1 MPQAPYKA
9 PKTAKTYREI
19 EQDLA
24 VTFER
29 WGVHDWSAE
38 ANVPMARVNSRS
50 LWGDELAV
58 TVRFMK
64 DGREVVLSAD
74 SQDSPKGNL
83 KLIQLCID
91 DMRMIERRGLD
102 SLMRSAYLQLEGPQ
116 SPVTRDPYEVLG
128 VRPGV
133 PIEVLEGAYRALAK
147 TRHPDAGG
155 TAEAM
160 AELNTAYEAIKQREG
175 F

>member
-1 MPQAPYKA
+1 MPRQYSNRTD
-9 PKTAKTYREI
+9 KTWSETY
-19 EQDLA
+19 QDLA
-24 VTFER
+24 RCFR
-29 WGVHDWSAE
+29 SWGIHEWNVS
-38 ANVPMARVNSRS
+38 ANVPSAKYGSYYLSDIDR
-50 LWGDELAV
+50 AV
-58 TVRFMK
+58 TVAFNK
-64 DGREVVLSAD
+64 GGRLVELSLAT
-74 SQDSPKGNL
+74 QDRPLDNL
-83 KLIQLCID
+83 RAIYLTID
-91 DMRMIERRGLD
+91 DMRMIERRGLAD
-102 SLMRSAYLQLEGPQ
+102 VAQSAYLQLAAPEA
-116 SPVTRDPYEVLG
+116 TRDPYEVLG